1 MCWQDWGELKSTW
14 NSSFRDSSSNSCI
27 EYLFFLPFS
36 FLRPKSKIQKI
47 PKPKGSSYCKS
58 SLEREGERESK
69 GEKSSLYPYDGGGY
83 GLLLDRESQLERRG
97 FWFRFKEMRLRLDH
111 HLWWRWWS
119 EEEPRRL
126 GHGSSESRG
135 NGSSV
140 RADFP
145 HLESSPPPPEAFAA
159 WVQFKPWGLLRCCF
173 SGFVAS
179 LFLFLL
185 LL

>member
-1 MCWQDWGELKSTW
+1 MS
-14 NSSFRDSSSNSCI
+14 
-27 EYLFFLPFS
+27 
-36 FLRPKSKIQKI
+36 
-47 PKPKGSSYCKS
+47 
-58 SLEREGERESK
+58 
-69 GEKSSLYPYDGGGY
+69 
-83 GLLLDRESQLERRG
+83 
-97 FWFRFKEMRLRLDH
+97 LRLDH

-159 WVQFKPWGLLRCCF
+159 WVQFKPCRLLRCYF
-173 SGFVAS
+173 SRFVAS

-185 LL
+185 LLWVASFFRELELLQWTWVWEIQNVSFLDSSETYLTNKIVSKIMLFCKKNPREWYVQRIVLETKERVYGLQWVEKWRQVIKKKVRIQRFLRLNLRLWKSIVLS